1 MSVSGHLRE
10 GQDET
15 WFLIGLA
22 PATTVN
28 SEFEFSLLQC
38 SNDANLAK
46 KDSHL
51 YEMKRCNTANCDLD
65 LDAYTVHVKDPLV
78 FEGGTCHISIQL
90 IDHHL
95 QKQTPETGRLEIQ
108 LPGEGKCL
116 INYESLRIEASAYQ
130 SNDWNRFMHSCLVQL
145 IDLVVAGA
153 LFSEEQDILWIE
165 PGSAG
170 KVWVLYL
177 VQSGV
182 DKWLGHLVEIA
193 PPKIVDTSYALL
205 GTGQQSENLK
215 SAFADF
221 KSWLPGQ
228 FFQRVELAPDKRL
241 LTIKVNPSELWFLRF
256 PISAFCQ
263 LQYEGFLSYW
273 DVEWIVTDKGF
284 IQTTGERLRL
294 REEIS
299 DPLTFFEHAIVVV
312 NTYSEHQRI
321 ESCTQATELVIEI
334 LSIFENLDFQTHSVS
349 LRWYLNPSASE
360 LNQLLLDDVTFYFF
374 GDFEASNGLWQ
385 VGEGQTLGW
394 HGANKS
400 QPSRNSTESGS
411 QYFWPEYGN
420 NILSHIRLMRVYHCN
435 SIFDPFQAFLERD
448 PADHHTI
455 VRRFLDA
462 GVQRVEGG
470 MTAESYFDYLCS
482 LIDMLCR
489 PEQFK
494 LILKLKCL
502 ERDFDYRVLN
512 ERINNFLTT
521 QKRDLIAA

>member
-1 MSVSGHLRE
+1 M
-10 GQDET
+10 
-15 WFLIGLA
+15 
-22 PATTVN
+22 
-28 SEFEFSLLQC
+28 
-38 SNDANLAK
+38 
-46 KDSHL
+46 
-51 YEMKRCNTANCDLD
+51 
-65 LDAYTVHVKDPLV
+65 
-78 FEGGTCHISIQL
+78 FEGGTCHMSIRL
-90 IDHHL
+90 INHHL
-95 QKQTPETGRLEIQ
+95 QQAPEIRRLEIQ
-108 LPGEGKCL
+108 LPSEGKCL

-182 DKWLGHLVEIA
+182 DQWLGHLVEIA
-193 PPKIVDTSYALL
+193 RPKIVDTSYALL

-221 KSWLPGQ
+221 KSWLPTQ
-228 FFQRVELAPDKRL
+228 FFHSREPTPDKRL
-241 LTIKVNPSELWFLRF
+241 LTIKVSPSELWFLRF

-263 LQYEGFLSYW
+263 LQFEGFASYW

-294 REEIS
+294 REGIS
-299 DPLTFFEHAIVVV
+299 DPLRFFEHAVVVV
-312 NTYSEHQRI
+312 NTYSEHQRVG
-321 ESCTQATELVIEI
+321 SYARATELILEI

-349 LRWYLNPSASE
+349 LRWYLNPSAPE
-360 LNQLLLDDVTFYFF
+360 LNQLLLDKDTFYFF

-385 VGEGQTLGW
+385 VVDGQPLGW
-394 HGANKS
+394 RGVINS
-400 QPSRNSTESGS
+400 QPSGNSTESGH
-411 QYFWPEYGN
+411 QYFCTEYGN
-420 NILSHIRLMRVYHCN
+420 NMLSHIRLLRVFHCN
-435 SIFDPFQAFLERD
+435 SIFDPFQASLDERD

-502 ERDFDYRVLN
+502 ELGFDYRVLY

-521 QKRDLIAA
+521 HKRDLIAA

>member
-1 MSVSGHLRE
+1 
-10 GQDET
+10 
-15 WFLIGLA
+15 
-22 PATTVN
+22 
-28 SEFEFSLLQC
+28 
-38 SNDANLAK
+38 
-46 KDSHL
+46 
-51 YEMKRCNTANCDLD
+51 MKRCKTANCDLD
-65 LDAYTVHVKDPLV
+65 LAAYTVHVNGPLV
-78 FEGGTCHISIQL
+78 FDGDPCHLNIRLTNHNLQRQIPEEGKI
-90 IDHHL
+90 
-95 QKQTPETGRLEIQ
+95 EIQ
-108 LPGEGKCL
+108 FRNERKCL
-116 INYESLRIEASAYQ
+116 IHYESLRIEACAYESA
-130 SNDWNRFMHSCLVQL
+130 DWNRFMDSYLVQL

-193 PPKIVDTSYALL
+193 RPKIVDTSYALL
-205 GTGQQSENLK
+205 GTGQQSEDLK

-221 KSWLPGQ
+221 NSWLPAQ
-228 FFQRVELAPDKRL
+228 FFQRAELAPDKRL

-263 LQYEGFLSYW
+263 LQYEGFESYW

-312 NTYSEHQRI
+312 NTYSEHQRV
-321 ESCTQATELVIEI
+321 ESCTQATELVLEI

-349 LRWYLNPSASE
+349 LRWYLNPSAPE
-360 LNQLLLDDVTFYFF
+360 LNLLLLDNDTFYFF

-385 VGEGQTLGW
+385 VGEGQALAW
-394 HGANKS
+394 HGANKP

-420 NILSHIRLMRVYHCN
+420 NILSHIRLMRVFHCN
-435 SIFDPFQAFLERD
+435 SIFDPFQVSLDERD

-494 LILKLKCL
+494 LTLKLKCL
-502 ERDFDYRVLN
+502 ERDFDCRVLY

-521 QKRDLIAA
+521 HKRDLIAA